1 MFAAALAHPLHAPA
15 DPPRLSDCHL
25 LLPAGH
31 VSPAPGP
38 VSHLSHVIL
47 HSDLPGP
54 DCHDR
59 LADGAGG
66 VLGPGLQDVTP
77 GPVQQGHGQGETGP
91 PRRLQGAPQAE
102 TEEGAG
108 RPQSLPQRQPLPHPA
123 PRLGECHIT
132 FTASL
137 SLSRV
142 ERKHNIYLATSEIK
156 A

>member
-31 VSPAPGP
+31 VSPAPGTYFTFPAGSHNSPSGP

-66 VLGPGLQDVTP
+66 VLGPGLQ
-77 GPVQQGHGQGETGP
+77 GEGW
-91 PRRLQGAPQAE
+91 
-102 TEEGAG
+102 
-108 RPQSLPQRQPLPHPA
+108 SL
-123 PRLGECHIT
+123 
-132 FTASL
+132 
-137 SLSRV
+137 
-142 ERKHNIYLATSEIK
+142 
-156 A
+156 